1 MNLPL
6 AIGSRGIVLIL
17 VLVTGCNQRD
27 PRSGPVPEP
36 RITGSPTDAGIELK
50 AEWKPRHHYDVT
62 MLLEQSTQVR
72 NRNTDEDFDR
82 DITFRLDFDT
92 AVLGEPGAKP
102 QSLSLSLNGLMFQL
116 IREDIPLIHYDT
128 RSKVAMLED
137 DQRTT
142 EALDKLVGSRWR
154 YRVAPDGSVG
164 AAEVE
169 TNTPSSKALD
179 SGSKVMG
186 VSLVRRLFNPQ
197 FFRPFL
203 ELDYLPTNSV
213 RVGESWPVER
223 LLNAGTVGS
232 VLFKGKCTFRGWQDN
247 QGRRCAR
254 LDMAG
259 DVVPPAGKFSLR
271 ASRVIR
277 GSSALEKGTLA
288 AKIWFDPAQRLPI
301 QAITDLNLMTVV
313 TQRKPRPKDS
323 PDTNAPPALKLQVP
337 LNQRI
342 KLRITDLGE
351 TVELPATPKAEDPA
365 ADPKTPAP
373 ER

>member
-1 MNLPL
+1 MDDSKSDMKPQFRTWLMPASL
-6 AIGSRGIVLIL
+6 AVFLL
-17 VLVTGCNQRD
+17 AGCEQRD
-27 PRSGPVPEP
+27 PRSGPVKEA
-36 RITGSPTDAGIELK
+36 RITGSATDAAVELK
-50 AEWKPRHHYDVT
+50 AEWKPKHHYDVT
-62 MLLEQSTQVR
+62 LLLEQNTQVR

-142 EALDKLVGSRWR
+142 ETLDKLVGSRWR
-154 YRVAPDGSVG
+154 YRIAPDGTVMAG
-164 AAEVE
+164 QVE

-203 ELDYLPTNSV
+203 ELNFLPTNSV
-213 RVGESWPVER
+213 RVGETWPVER

-232 VLFKGKCTFRGWQDN
+232 VLFKGNCTFRGWQDN

-259 DVVPPAGKFSLR
+259 DVVPATSKQGGRSNR
-271 ASRVIR
+271 IVR
-277 GSSALEKGTLA
+277 GSSALEKGTLTSR
-288 AKIWFDPAQRLPI
+288 IWFDPSQQLPV

-323 PDTNAPPALKLQVP
+323 TDTNSPPAVRLQVP

-342 KLRITDLGE
+342 RLRINDLGE
-351 TVELPATPKAEDPA
+351 MVELPLPETPVEAEP
-365 ADPKTPAP
+365 
-373 ER
+373 

>member
-1 MNLPL
+1 MKPPFQAWAIRASLLCVLL
-6 AIGSRGIVLIL
+6 A
-17 VLVTGCNQRD
+17 GCDRRD
-27 PRSGPVPEP
+27 PLSGPVKEP
-36 RITGSPTDAGIELK
+36 RITGSTADAAVELR
-50 AEWKPRHHYDVT
+50 AEWKPKHHYDVT
-62 MLLEQSTQVR
+62 LLLEQSTQVR

-92 AVLGEPGAKP
+92 AVLGDPGARP

-154 YRVAPDGSVG
+154 YRIAPDGSVG
-164 AAEVE
+164 AAEIE

-232 VLFKGKCTFRGWQDN
+232 VLFKGTCTFRGWQDN

-259 DVVPPAGKFSLR
+259 EVVPPSGRLAGRSNR
-271 ASRVIR
+271 IIR
-277 GSSALEKGTLA
+277 GSSALEKGTLTSR
-288 AKIWFDPAQRLPI
+288 IWFDPDQRLPV

-313 TQRKPRPKDS
+313 TQRKARPKDS
-323 PDTNAPPALKLQVP
+323 VDTNAPPAIRLQVP

-342 KLRITDLGE
+342 RLRITDLGE
-351 TVELPATPKAEDPA
+351 TVELPAAESPAEPA
-365 ADPKTPAP
+365 ADPTPP
-373 ER
+373 DLKP